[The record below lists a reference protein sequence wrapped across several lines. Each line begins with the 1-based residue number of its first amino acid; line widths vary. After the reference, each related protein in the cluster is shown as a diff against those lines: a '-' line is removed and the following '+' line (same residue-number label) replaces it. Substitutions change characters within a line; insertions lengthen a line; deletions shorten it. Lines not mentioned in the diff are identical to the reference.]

1 MTDLSTAAAEWSEAV
16 NAYNKIAKVI
26 SEILEDVR
34 QIDDKTLEAYRQAR
48 NNLARTQA
56 ALISENSTDD

>member
-1 MTDLSTAAAEWSEAV
+1 M
-16 NAYNKIAKVI
+16 AKVI